1 MSSRRTSD
9 SLERLR
15 DYGRRNT
22 VYGVERAWEQEERTT
37 RRTTRRSHY
46 VSDPANTLGPQE
58 DVLERREREYRHRVR
73 TAAAAQGD
81 SSSGITENLILLAVL
96 AGSIYGLYRLCIYL
110 LMQGM

>member
-22 VYGVERAWEQEERTT
+22 VYGTERAWEQEPAHRTPRRT
-37 RRTTRRSHY
+37 RRIA
-46 VSDPANTLGPQE
+46 DPANTLGPQE
-58 DVLERREREYRHRVR
+58 DVMERREREYRHRV
-73 TAAAAQGD
+73 TTVAQGED
-81 SSSGITENLILLAVL
+81 SGSGISENLFLLAVL

>member
-1 MSSRRTSD
+1 MSPRNTSD

-22 VYGVERAWEQEERTT
+22 VYGSDRAWMPEETPRRT
-37 RRTTRRSHY
+37 RRTRR
-46 VSDPANTLGPQE
+46 VADPANTLGPQE
-58 DVLERREREYRHRVR
+58 DVMERREREYRHRVN
-73 TAAAAQGD
+73 AAAPQGE
-81 SSSGITENLILLAVL
+81 SNSGITENLILLAIL

>member
-9 SLERLR
+9 SLDRLR

-22 VYGVERAWEQEERTT
+22 VYGVERAWEQEAP
-37 RRTTRRSHY
+37 RRTHRIA
-46 VSDPANTLGPQE
+46 DPANTLGPQE
-58 DVLERREREYRHRVR
+58 DVMERREREYRHRVS
-73 TAAAAQGD
+73 AAMPQND
-81 SSSGITENLILLAVL
+81 SGSGMTENLILLTIL

>member
-9 SLERLR
+9 SLDRLR

-22 VYGVERAWEQEERTT
+22 VYGVERAWEQEEAP
-37 RRTTRRSHY
+37 RRTTRRSHR
-46 VSDPANTLGPQE
+46 VADPANTLGPQE
-58 DVLERREREYRHRVR
+58 DVMERREREYRHRVS
-73 TAAAAQGD
+73 TAVHQND
-81 SSSGITENLILLAVL
+81 SGSGMTENLILLAIL

>member
-22 VYGVERAWEQEERTT
+22 VYGGERAWEQQERTT
-37 RRTTRRSHY
+37 HRTTRRSHY

-58 DVLERREREYRHRVR
+58 DVLERREHEYRHRVR
-73 TAAAAQGD
+73 TAAAQRD